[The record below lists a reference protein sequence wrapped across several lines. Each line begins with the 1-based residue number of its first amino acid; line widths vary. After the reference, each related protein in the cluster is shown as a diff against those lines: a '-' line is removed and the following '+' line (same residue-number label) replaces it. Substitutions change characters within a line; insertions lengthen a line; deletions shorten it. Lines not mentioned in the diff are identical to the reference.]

1 MNILLV
7 STQDYI
13 HHPIPSRHH
22 NIFEELATRHTV
34 HVPHFHVSTGPERET
49 RLIVHE
55 ATRFPVQNPLLH
67 YTLNAPTHFRV
78 FDRIIRDEE
87 IDVVVGAHV
96 LAGTAMVHAAGK
108 HDLPVVFDLKDWF
121 PDSAAAYYHNPLL
134 KKLIHGTVHAVT
146 RYNLRHSDVIT
157 TVSPG
162 LVSLLARDG
171 FSARLIPNGVNTDL
185 FYPRDGTA
193 MRRGLGIPT
202 DALVIGFAGA
212 VERWYALDDL
222 IDLLPR
228 IRARH
233 PDAVLLIVGGSLFTG
248 YRDELEA
255 RARTRGVADAVF
267 FTGAVPYA
275 ALPEYIAAMDICTI
289 PLRPAQWIEIALPNK
304 YFEYSACGKP
314 ILTTPI
320 PDVVAMGGAHVHTY
334 RDDGSFLEG
343 IDAVRASGAPASVDV
358 GEHSWTHRARAF
370 EALFE
375 DLVA

>member
-34 HVPHFHVSTGPERET
+34 HVPHFHVSTGPERDT
-49 RLIVHE
+49 RLVVHE
-55 ATRFPVQNPLLH
+55 ATTFPVHNPLLH

-78 FDRIIRDEE
+78 FDRIIREEE

-96 LAGTAMVHAAGK
+96 LAGTAMVHAAK
-108 HDLPVVFDLKDWF
+108 KNHRPVIFDLKDWF
-121 PDSAAAYYHNPLL
+121 PDSAAAYYDNPLL
-134 KKLIHGTVHAVT
+134 KRVIHGTVHAVT
-146 RYNLRHSDVIT
+146 RYNLARSDVIT

-162 LVSLLARDG
+162 LVSLLADDG
-171 FSARLIPNGVNTDL
+171 FTARLIPNGVNTAL
-185 FYPRDGTA
+185 FRPRDGA
-193 MRRGLGIPT
+193 GMRDALGIPG

-228 IRARH
+228 VRARH
-233 PDAVLLIVGGSLFTG
+233 PGAVLLVVGGSLFTR
-248 YRDELEA
+248 YREELEA
-255 RARTRGVADAVF
+255 RARDRGVADAVI
-267 FTGAVPYA
+267 FTGAVPYT

-289 PLRPAQWIEIALPNK
+289 PLRPAQWIQIALPNK

-320 PDVVAMGGAHVHTY
+320 PDVMAMGGSHVRTY
-334 RDDGSFLEG
+334 QDQGSILDG
-343 IDAVRASGAPASVDV
+343 IDAFAASGAPAPVDV
-358 GEHSWTHRARAF
+358 EEHSWAHRARAF

-375 DLVA
+375 EIIT